1 MMYSFDKEWELV
13 KSVLVLISLIVIAGF
28 LTACGD
34 SEQKDNLAKEPLNN
48 QEEKPQEET
57 NQLDDESESS
67 EPSKINPFE
76 QHPNFEPFDGKLDHI
91 HGLGY
96 AGNQNAIFFAT
107 HEGIKVYTNGSWLKT
122 KTENNDYMG
131 FNAVEQGFFTS
142 GHPGKDSDLPN
153 PFGVLKSFDNGETL
167 ESLGLLGETDFHLL
181 GVGYKSNVIYA
192 LPPNNNSKMKAGELY
207 VSENLTET
215 WERVE
220 AKDLGE
226 NLFLIA
232 THPTNSSLV
241 AIAGEQ
247 GIYFS
252 KNKGQSFELITEG
265 IQGTSV
271 YFDPENLWYGGFDG
285 NPKLIKKSLKDGSEL
300 EMQLPELKNDA
311 VMYLAQNPQNPL
323 EVVFSSFNGDIFIST
338 DGASSWKQLVKSG
351 ALQ

>member
-1 MMYSFDKEWELV
+1 V
-13 KSVLVLISLIVIAGF
+13 KVVRKILKALSLLVIAGY

-34 SEQKDNLAKEPLNN
+34 SEENNNLASELVDS
-48 QEEKPQEET
+48 QEET
-57 NQLDDESESS
+57 TEKEPNQAAEETEKQSPQS
-67 EPSKINPFE
+67 NPIE
-76 QHPNFEPFDGKLDHI
+76 QHPNFEPFDGKIDHI

-107 HEGIKVYTNGSWLKT
+107 HDGIKVYTNESWLKT

-142 GHPGKDSDLPN
+142 GHPGKDSELPN
-153 PFGVLKSFDNGETL
+153 PFGVINSFDNGETL

-181 GVGYKSNVIYA
+181 GVGYQSNVIYA

-207 VSENLTET
+207 VSEDLAKT

-220 AKDLGE
+220 AENLGE

-232 THPTNSSLV
+232 AHPTNPSLV

-252 KNKGQSFELITEG
+252 KDKGQSFELITKG
-265 IQGTSV
+265 MQGTSV
-271 YFDPENLWYGGFDG
+271 FFDQENLWFGGFDG
-285 NPKLIKKSLKDGSEL
+285 NPKLIKKSLKDGSEQ
-300 EMQLPELKNDA
+300 EQQLPELKKDA
-311 VMYLAQNPQNPL
+311 VMYVAHNPKNSL
-323 EVVFSSFNGDIFIST
+323 EIVFVSFNGDIYISK

-351 ALQ
+351 ELQ